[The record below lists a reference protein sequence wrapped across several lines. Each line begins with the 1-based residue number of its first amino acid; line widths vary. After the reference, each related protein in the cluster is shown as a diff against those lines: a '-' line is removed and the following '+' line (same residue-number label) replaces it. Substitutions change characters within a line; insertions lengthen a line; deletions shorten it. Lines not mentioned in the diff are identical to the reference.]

1 MSNQHIIIPVTG
13 NRLKWE
19 YLGLFVES
27 RRTAKSLSIDEVWS
41 EESWH
46 GHGSKFDPQIRM
58 VRLVRYEP
66 RENQWDFW
74 FSIFEP

>member
-1 MSNQHIIIPVTG
+1 MFALEIEDVQPTYYHTL

-46 GHGSKFDPQIRM
+46 GHGSKFDP
-58 VRLVRYEP
+58 
-66 RENQWDFW
+66 
-74 FSIFEP
+74 